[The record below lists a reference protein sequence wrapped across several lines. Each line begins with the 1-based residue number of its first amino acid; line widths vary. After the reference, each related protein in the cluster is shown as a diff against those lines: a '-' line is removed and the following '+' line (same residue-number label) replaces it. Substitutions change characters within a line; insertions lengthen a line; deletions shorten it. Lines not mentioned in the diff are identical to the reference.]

1 MIYTHL
7 INFENKEFIVKTA
20 STLKED
26 EELIK
31 AALNTLQ
38 NATESKSIGSESDE

>member
-31 AALNTLQ
+31 ACFEYV
-38 NATESKSIGSESDE
+38 TERNGIKIYRKRK

>member
-31 AALNTLQ
+31 AGFEYV
-38 NATESKSIGSESDE
+38 TERNGIKIYRKRK